1 MTNDTM
7 IGVDLAK
14 SVFQVHGASMT
25 GELRF
30 RKKLSRQNFPKFM
43 ADQPPA
49 VVVMEACGSAHHWAR
64 EMVRLGHEVRLIAP
78 HYVKPFVKRQKNDE
92 ADAEAIVIAA
102 QRPEMRFVQPR
113 TADQQS
119 SAILYRSRQRLVR
132 QRTELVNA
140 LRASLYEY
148 GHVVPLGIQ
157 HIKRIREIVEAPNS
171 DLPALMREEC
181 VEMLDQ
187 ISEQTDRIAARTA
200 KIKALAAATDSAR
213 RLQTVPGV
221 GPLTAMAVE
230 AFATPMESFRK
241 GRDFAAW
248 LGLVPRQFSS
258 GGKER
263 LGRITKAGQADIRQ
277 MLIIGAMSRLN
288 WMGRKSIPEGSWL
301 AGMLGRKPRMLVAI
315 ALANKMAR
323 QIWAMLTR
331 NENYRDPALAMTA

>member
-1 MTNDTM
+1 MTIDTM

-14 SVFQVHGASMT
+14 TVFQVHGASMT
-25 GELRF
+25 GQPKF

-64 EMVRLGHEVRLIAP
+64 EMIRLGHEVRLIAP
-78 HYVKPFVKRQKNDE
+78 HYVKPFIKRQKNDE
-92 ADAEAIVIAA
+92 ADAEGIVIAA
-102 QRPEMRFVQPR
+102 QRPEMRFVEPKS
-113 TADQQS
+113 ASQQS
-119 SAILYRSRQRLVR
+119 TAILYRSRQRLVR
-132 QRTELVNA
+132 QRTEIVNA
-140 LRASLYEY
+140 LRACLYEY
-148 GHVVPLGIQ
+148 GHIVPLGIQ
-157 HIKRIREIVEAPNS
+157 NIGRIREILEEKSS
-171 DLPALMREEC
+171 DLPLLMREEC
-181 VEMLDQ
+181 FEMLDQ
-187 ISEQTDRIAARTA
+187 IAEQTTRIAARTT
-200 KIKALAAATDSAR
+200 KIKELAATQETSR

-221 GPLTAMAVE
+221 GPLTAMAVQ
-230 AFATPMESFRK
+230 AFAPPMESFRN

-288 WMGRKSIPEGSWL
+288 WMGRKSIPDGSWL
-301 AGMLGRKPRMLVAI
+301 AGMLMRKPRMLVAI

-323 QIWAMLTR
+323 QIWAMLTSNEDFR
-331 NENYRDPALAMTA
+331 NPTLAVAA

>member
-1 MTNDTM
+1 MTIDTM

-14 SVFQVHGASMT
+14 TVFQVHGASMT
-25 GELRF
+25 GQPKF

-64 EMVRLGHEVRLIAP
+64 EMIRLGHEVRLIAP
-78 HYVKPFVKRQKNDE
+78 HYVKPFIKRQKNDE
-92 ADAEAIVIAA
+92 ADAEGIVIAA
-102 QRPEMRFVQPR
+102 QRPEMRFVEPKS
-113 TADQQS
+113 ASQQS
-119 SAILYRSRQRLVR
+119 TAILYRSRQRLVR
-132 QRTELVNA
+132 QRTEIVNA
-140 LRASLYEY
+140 LRACLYEY
-148 GHVVPLGIQ
+148 GHIVPLGIQ
-157 HIKRIREIVEAPNS
+157 NIGRIREILEEKSS
-171 DLPALMREEC
+171 DLPLSMREEC
-181 VEMLDQ
+181 LEMLDQ
-187 ISEQTDRIAARTA
+187 IAEQTTRIAARTT
-200 KIKALAAATDSAR
+200 KIKELAATQETSR

-221 GPLTAMAVE
+221 GPLTAMAVQ
-230 AFATPMESFRK
+230 AFAPPMESFRN

-288 WMGRKSIPEGSWL
+288 WMGRKSIPDGSWL
-301 AGMLGRKPRMLVAI
+301 AGMLMRKPRMLVAI

-323 QIWAMLTR
+323 QIWAMLTSNEDFR
-331 NENYRDPALAMTA
+331 NPTLAVAA